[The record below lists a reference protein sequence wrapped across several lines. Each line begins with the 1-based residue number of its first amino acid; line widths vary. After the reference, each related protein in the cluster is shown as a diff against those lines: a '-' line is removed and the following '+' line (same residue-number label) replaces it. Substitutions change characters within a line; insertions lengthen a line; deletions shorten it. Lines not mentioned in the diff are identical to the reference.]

1 MKKENKTNIFRFLIC
16 LPLAGWLITA
26 SAAAAEFIEGME
38 DIPAAPAMQQV
49 PGNDVSFGN
58 DESRFVEAYLSGKK
72 ASFKKVS
79 DFYLET
85 LPQLG
90 WHFTGQDK
98 NSLHFE
104 RDDERLD
111 IVREKTAPLLIRITL
126 KSKN

>member
-1 MKKENKTNIFRFLIC
+1 MKKEKQTNIFRFLIS
-16 LPLAGWLITA
+16 LPLAGWLIAAPA
-26 SAAAAEFIEGME
+26 SAAEFIEGME

-79 DFYLET
+79 DFYRET

-104 RDDERLD
+104 RDGERLD
-111 IVREKTAPLLIRITL
+111 IVCEKAAPLLIRITL